1 MTVQEFI
8 EKWDPQGAIDES
20 VTWDMSIADKA
31 LEAERLVEGAE
42 ELGCKISYEDASAYI
57 EGVRERLIDAFV
69 EDTEDDARKNTYVAE
84 NDNFRVEVP
93 YVDLESEVEHA
104 ISIAYHDRAGNSW
117 ETILRGLVLSRA
129 TKAWEAAFSEEF
141 LAVSD
146 FETQADRSINALAD
160 RMIFAE
166 LMSGLGS
173 ELDINSRFDAPLEKW
188 AEART
193 NQAVLRVREMSAS
206 MSAAKREKL
215 KTARILFDATLRDA
229 RESCNSRRLRRNL
242 AGWKIESLVEN
253 PCGWVCNGT
262 DL

>member
-69 EDTEDDARKNTYVAE
+69 EDTEDDARKNTYVVE
-84 NDNFRVEVP
+84 NDKIRVEVP
-93 YVDLESEVEHA
+93 WVDLESEVEHA

-117 ETILRGLVLSRA
+117 EAILRGLVLSRA
-129 TKAWEAAFSEEF
+129 TKAWEAAYSEEAH
-141 LAVSD
+141 AVSA
-146 FETQADRSINALAD
+146 FESRADEIIDALAD
-160 RMIFAE
+160 RVAFAE
-166 LMSGLGS
+166 LMGGLGS
-173 ELDINSRFDAPLEKW
+173 ELSIDSRVDAPLEKW

-193 NQAVLRVREMSAS
+193 NQAVSRVRDMKAE
-206 MSAAKREKL
+206 AKVDTLR
-215 KTARILFDATLRDA
+215 TARMIFEATLRNA
-229 RESCNSRRLRRNL
+229 RERCNSRRLRRNL
-242 AGWKIESLVEN
+242 AGWKIESLAEN